1 MLESIEEI
9 VAPSPSLF
17 QNFEY
22 NWKLIKTFYMK
33 INQKNDKQQQ
43 HIDDTNIP
51 YYLEQML
58 QILIKEE
65 DEMKEYKRNKNDSSD
80 VAEKKVP
87 ECMDFLLENK
97 PLELLVDLAMN
108 EKPVG
113 CRRWVLKWIRRY
125 LTCLEEPVLAHGSI
139 FKPILKLMTI
149 CKGHLASPYEIEEI
163 LFLEA
168 VSGLIGK
175 NPDLVKLF
183 IPSHL
188 HSDSTTKGIFSTKPP
203 KRNTLFECNKLEPNI
218 RRISLMVSDDDED
231 TNGEKNDQHEALEKD
246 IKLEK
251 LQKPQEKKPKTP
263 SPRKIAKD
271 CNCEDGDRFILLDAV
286 LSYLESADSTIIV
299 RACEA
304 ILILTSLKVLNN
316 HCNAINAS
324 FTELSHIMGEK
335 LFMTAELI
343 PEDMDLS
350 DIEDCN
356 VTWGLFPK
364 ENHQHFIGR
373 YQLTSFL
380 CWLDYADVLVKENL
394 LIADILGMLFREQVL
409 EKIVEP
415 NILELNAPFGLVF
428 TARIIKQINSEIL
441 LEEMATW
448 LVGTE
453 INGTDCLLN
462 ILIENAQDNTEV
474 LLQTLQFV
482 EALLDNPNERIL
494 HSMLFLYVST
504 RGYIDSSKSKEIESW
519 SDEEEMRE
527 KRRGSVDC
535 AVKSKT
541 MAPNNILKIINN
553 FLLLLPRQLMA
564 ESVGTCYE
572 EYMQDASRHYQMW
585 IKKTSKLHWP
595 VEATTPIRRVPTT
608 KSPTSSGE
616 CNDSGI
622 SEEYTFYE
630 GPLLRLLFNQVRNMS
645 SQPYEMNL
653 ASIAILS
660 KLALLPH
667 PYLHEIL
674 LSTEMP
680 IAPGASTLFVVIQAL
695 SKKLLAEIPRYSD
708 FSNRIRCTAKRL
720 LTNPPL
726 IKENAEKIKNAGEDS
741 DSEQLFES
749 LIVLEEFCKELAA
762 IAFIKYHHAT
772 E

>member
-1 MLESIEEI
+1 MLGRVLESIEEI
-9 VAPSPSLF
+9 VAPSPTLF

-33 INQKNDKQQQ
+33 INKNDKQQQ

-51 YYLEQML
+51 YYMEQML

-65 DEMKEYKRNKNDSSD
+65 EEIKEFVRKKNESSSSLPD
-80 VAEKKVP
+80 KSSLISEKSA

-97 PLELLVDLAMN
+97 PLDLLVDLAMN

-113 CRRWVLKWIRRY
+113 CRRRVLKWIKRF
-125 LTCLEEPVLAHGSI
+125 LTCLENPVLAHGSI
-139 FKPILKLMTI
+139 FKPILKLMTV
-149 CKGHLASPYEIEEI
+149 CNGSLASPYELDEI

-175 NPDLVKLF
+175 NPDLIKLF
-183 IPSHL
+183 IPPHQ
-188 HSDSTTKGIFSTKPP
+188 HSDSTTKGIFSSKTPQ
-203 KRNTLFECNKLEPNI
+203 RNSLFECNKLEPNI
-218 RRISLMVSDDDED
+218 RRISLMVSDDEED
-231 TNGEKNDQHEALEKD
+231 NENKDKNEDVEKSTETIVKAK
-246 IKLEK
+246 IISPPPKKL
-251 LQKPQEKKPKTP
+251 P
-263 SPRKIAKD
+263 KD
-271 CNCEDGDRFILLDAV
+271 CNCEDGDRFVLLDAIM
-286 LSYLESADSTIIV
+286 SYLESADATIVV
-299 RACEA
+299 RACEG
-304 ILILTSLKVLNN
+304 ILILVSLKLLNN

-324 FTELSHIMGEK
+324 FTELSHVMGEK
-335 LFMTAELI
+335 LYMCAELI

-350 DIEDCN
+350 DIEECI
-356 VTWGLFPK
+356 VSWGLFPK
-364 ENHQHFIGR
+364 DEHHFIGR

-380 CWLDYADVLVKENL
+380 CWLDYADSLVKENL
-394 LIADILGMLFREQVL
+394 LIADILGQLFREHVL

-415 NILELNAPFGLVF
+415 NLLEMNPRFGLVL
-428 TARIIKQINSEIL
+428 TAKIIKQIRSEVM
-441 LEEMATW
+441 LEEVATW

-453 INGTDCLLN
+453 INGSDCLLN
-462 ILIENAQDNTEV
+462 IIIESAQDNPDV
-474 LLQTLQFV
+474 LIQTLQFV
-482 EALLDNPNERIL
+482 ESLLDNPSERIL

-527 KRRGSVDC
+527 KRRGSVDT
-535 AVKSKT
+535 AIKSKT

-572 EYMQDASRHYQMW
+572 EYMEDANRHYQMW
-585 IKKTSKLHWP
+585 IKKTSKFYWP
-595 VEATTPIRRVPTT
+595 VEATSPVKRVSVTRSPTT
-608 KSPTSSGE
+608 GE

-622 SEEYTFYE
+622 SEECTFYE

-645 SQPYEMNL
+645 SQPYELNL

-674 LSTEMP
+674 LSTEIP
-680 IAPGASTLFVVIQAL
+680 IAQGATTLFLVIQSL
-695 SKKLLAEIPRYSD
+695 SKKLLSEVPRHVD
-708 FSNRIRCTAKRL
+708 FSNRIRDTAKRL

-726 IKENAEKIKNAGEDS
+726 LKEDEQKEKHKSDDS
-741 DSEQLFES
+741 DQLFEA